1 MAAPRLIVIAAKP
14 RYPAR
19 RVKRNSA
26 ASVRRF
32 IKNAQARAGS
42 IQVPLSTLNTAVV
55 GTRTG
60 TRDYIVALKTR
71 LAAREKA
78 KRLAARQKAKKKTKK
93 RKKKKTSSRRTATS
107 RRRRKC
113 PRKRTSCKRIRSAA
127 RRVRKGKTKRS
138 RSAAAF
144 ILGCSRTR
152 KPKCRKKR
160 RRTRRR

>member
-71 LAAREKA
+71 LAARE
-78 KRLAARQKAKKKTKK
+78 KAKKKTKK